1 VSTTLEIRS
10 QEQLSVARRTVQE
23 WAVRLAFSVIDRTKL
38 VTAASEIGRNT
49 LVHGQGGTMRMD
61 EVLENGLTGLRLVFQ
76 DQGPGIADI
85 PRALTDGFSTGR
97 SMGLGLGGAKRL
109 VNEFHI
115 QSSAGEGTT
124 ITLTQWKR
132 R

>member
-1 VSTTLEIRS
+1 M
-10 QEQLSVARRTVQE
+10 ARRTVQE